1 MVGTPCSRWGPG
13 AAALQGGMPNAH
25 VVLVP
30 NLGHDVFGTYDC
42 IRTTRNTSAPSPAER
57 TAPRRMPAHDPG
69 AEVRAAL
76 RLNHPEWMLSLGRH
90 DAGRGVLACRRGPQV
105 SRVDRRDS
113 TTSTRADDRDMR
125 RARGRPRRRPSARS
139 VERSRKRSPA
149 QSSPQDLDMRAAA
162 RPTHGPAGPRRPF
175 VRANSWLPCSG
186 ALLWGKKAGVLKMAF
201 RLALLGYS

>member
-149 QSSPQDLDMRAAA
+149 VI
-162 RPTHGPAGPRRPF
+162 TAGPGHASRGPTDPRTRRSKEAFCPSELLASLQRRSSLGEEGRSPENGF
-175 VRANSWLPCSG
+175 PVGAPWL
-186 ALLWGKKAGVLKMAF
+186 
-201 RLALLGYS
+201 